1 MRVLLFGSSGQT
13 GSYLA
18 QEFLSQGHFVAGV
31 TRSKSIY
38 ISKDEHNFHEIIADP
53 TDDQTLS
60 EIIKKNEFDVVV
72 NLLSVSSVSFC
83 AEYPELSHEVNFVF
97 AQKLFDQL
105 VKKTTKD
112 KKHIRLLHASSS
124 EMYGGYAS
132 GTKVNENLETNPT
145 SVYGNHKTLAHN
157 YLESIKHNSDLL
169 LATSLILFNHE
180 SPRRGNRFVS
190 RKIIDT
196 VHEISQGKQKSLEL
210 GDLDVLRD
218 WGYARDFAIGI
229 ARIAQVNTN
238 SNFVLGT
245 GKLHSVRE
253 FCEEAFRN
261 FDVPVNRRII
271 VSSESLMRRSNNNG
285 LAADTAKVFAE
296 IGWRPSINFNDLVK
310 ILVDTKVGLIADS

>member
-13 GSYLA
+13 GSYLT
-18 QEFLSQGHFVAGV
+18 QEFLAQGHFVVGV
-31 TRSKSIY
+31 ARSKSIY
-38 ISKDEHNFHEIIADP
+38 ILRDEQNFKEIIADP

-72 NLLSVSSVSFC
+72 NLLSASSVSFC
-83 AEYPELSHEVNFVF
+83 AEYPELSYGVNFLF
-97 AQKLFDQL
+97 AQKLFDKL
-105 VKKTTKD
+105 LKKSIKD

-124 EMYGGYAS
+124 EMYGGYPS
-132 GTKVNENLETNPT
+132 GTKVNENLETNPN

-157 YLESIKHNSDLL
+157 YLESIKHNCDLL

-229 ARIAQVNTN
+229 ARIAHVNTN

-261 FDVPVNRRII
+261 FEVPVNSRII
-271 VSSESLMRRSNNNG
+271 VSSKSLMRQSNNNG

-296 IGWRPSINFNDLVK
+296 IGWRPSITFKDLVK
-310 ILVDTKVGLIADS
+310 ILVDTRLGLISDS